1 MKGFCGWRC
10 CLRAQSRREK
20 GQRRGCSQSVGSCL
34 NPREEA
40 IQFRSIQIWRCGKN
54 EDPGESHI
62 FPVSCPLPRANPPA
76 HQGSGSPLS
85 GQVGK
90 WSLPQAGGVP
100 DGSQS
105 PGRDITLV
113 DGTCCSFFWPCV
125 PVARIRGLRDAPFI
139 AHSTA
144 PSKPE
149 ITAPPLLGAL
159 EVGWNGDPW
168 GLEGVQEEAGYLGT
182 LPSPS
187 RLH

>member
-1 MKGFCGWRC
+1 MKGLWGWRC

-20 GQRRGCSQSVGSCL
+20 GQRRGCSQSVRSCL

-40 IQFRSIQIWRCGKN
+40 VQFRSIQIWRCGKN
-54 EDPGESHI
+54 EDPGEDHI
-62 FPVSCPLPRANPPA
+62 FPVSCPLPRANPTA

-85 GQVGK
+85 GQVGR

-105 PGRDITLV
+105 PGRGTTLV

-149 ITAPPLLGAL
+149 ITAPPILGAL